1 MIANLREGVSVSR
14 CYYIGNQQQDGG
26 GTRDERAS
34 RRARLHDGASENKPR
49 ERYVVETVVRSDC
62 VSNLGDVVVSLKKT
76 FIIVIEGLFCTMS
89 WDGRGKLHLQALS
102 GLAVF
107 FM

>member
-1 MIANLREGVSVSR
+1 M
-14 CYYIGNQQQDGG
+14 
-26 GTRDERAS
+26 
-34 RRARLHDGASENKPR
+34 
-49 ERYVVETVVRSDC
+49 VETVVRSDC
-62 VSNLGDVVVSLKKT
+62 VSNLGDIVVSLKKT